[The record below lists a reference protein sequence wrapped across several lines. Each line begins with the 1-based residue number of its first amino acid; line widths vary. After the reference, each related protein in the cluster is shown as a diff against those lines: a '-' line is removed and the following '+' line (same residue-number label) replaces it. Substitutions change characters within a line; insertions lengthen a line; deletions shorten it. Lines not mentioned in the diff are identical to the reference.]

1 MSISEYVK
9 EIDEAYNTIQRCGWT
24 QSRLNI
30 DDVLKMAVELKKAEL
45 IGKSEVVRNEN

>member
-9 EIDEAYNTIQRCGWT
+9 EIDEAYSTIRQCGWT
-24 QSRLNI
+24 QSHLNI

-45 IGKSEVVRNEN
+45 IGKSEVVRNDD

>member
-9 EIDEAYNTIQRCGWT
+9 EIDEAYSTIRECGWT
-24 QSRLNI
+24 GSSMNVR
-30 DDVLKMAVELKKAEL
+30 DVMEMAVELKKAEL